1 MITRRELTEIGHVN
15 KPHGHAGEMSVSL
28 SCDLDPA
35 DIHFL
40 MMDVDGIFVP
50 FMVTSSRP
58 RGSEAWL
65 VTFEG
70 IDSDSEAAA
79 YTGSTVYA
87 LTSTLR
93 SLSDNNDDDDD
104 DDNDGYVG
112 ADSLIGYT
120 IVADG
125 KTLGI
130 VTDIDMSTLNALFV
144 VESTDNER
152 ILIPIADEFVDRVD
166 PETEHIYMSL
176 PVGLLD
182 L

>member
-1 MITRRELTEIGHVN
+1 MITRRELTEIGHIN
-15 KPHGHAGEMSVSL
+15 KPHGHAGEMSVSF

-35 DIHFL
+35 DIRFL

-70 IDSDSEAAA
+70 IDSDTEAAV
-79 YTGSTVYA
+79 YTGATVYA

-93 SLSDNNDDDDD
+93 TLSEDEDDGEEDDDF
-104 DDNDGYVG
+104 VG

-125 KTLGI
+125 KTLGT
-130 VTDIDMSTLNALFV
+130 VADIDMSTLNALFV
-144 VESTDNER
+144 VDTQKNEKM
-152 ILIPIADEFVDRVD
+152 LIPIADEFVDRVD

-176 PVGLLD
+176 PTGLLD